1 VLKLLQAGSARHRL
15 SGSVPQRAELRNRL
29 ELLISA
35 VLLVGTVGISLV
47 HDRGLVAT
55 FGMVAAACALLAL
68 VVLAGGRRPPSPE
81 PEPRRLPVSVEL
93 LLHLSPV
100 LLLSLAF
107 PVVSERIAAV
117 QIGGA
122 SLTGVVLGSSLTV
135 PWLSQSV
142 CMPLYRGVGPQIEA
156 GDRAALRSRFCA
168 VWPLIALR
176 ALPVVAVF
184 ALPVQ
189 LVMGWS
195 LPALAAY
202 LALSILHLVFAQLLV
217 LTNAPGQRPLW
228 ALAWAGYAG
237 ALLVAPTVWFLPVVV
252 GILIQLVP
260 LRRHLR
266 ELARPVHLDRRDVV
280 GDLLGGLL
288 VGSVLWADKLLF
300 FLTAGRDFA
309 VNTVFLALLPAILA
323 YNLYFVLLAPR
334 FDRSVRALRT
344 AMEEEPLDR
353 LHVHSRALSGVVGGS
368 LVRIGLA
375 GAAMAFLV
383 TCLVAT
389 LAPGSAALSA
399 AVSVA
404 SWMFMMT
411 TVVCY
416 KLEYIGQRRP
426 AQLGS
431 AAHLAF
437 TIGTF
442 TVLDGAV
449 QIYLTLAALELVVL
463 MAALRS
469 CLRHWRVPEY
479 TLFWRHA
486 TSW

>member
-1 VLKLLQAGSARHRL
+1 
-15 SGSVPQRAELRNRL
+15 
-29 ELLISA
+29 
-35 VLLVGTVGISLV
+35 
-47 HDRGLVAT
+47 
-55 FGMVAAACALLAL
+55 MVAAGAVLAL
-68 VVLAGGRRPPSPE
+68 MVLVVGRRAPSRQPGS
-81 PEPRRLPVSVEL
+81 RRLPVPVEL

-107 PVVSERIAAV
+107 PVVSERISAV

-122 SLTGVVLGSSLTV
+122 SLTTVVLASSLTV

-156 GDRAALRSRFCA
+156 GDRAALRDRFLA
-168 VWPLIALR
+168 VWPLLALR
-176 ALPVVAVF
+176 ALPVVVVF

-189 LVMGWS
+189 LVMGWQ
-195 LPALAAY
+195 LPALGAY
-202 LALSILHLVFAQLLV
+202 LALSVLHLVFAQLLV

-228 ALAWAGYAG
+228 ALAWTGYAV
-237 ALLVAPTVWFLPVVV
+237 ALLVAPTLWFLPVLV

-260 LRRHLR
+260 LLRHVR
-266 ELARPVHLDRRDVV
+266 HLARPVHLDRRDVLA
-280 GDLLGGLL
+280 DLFGGLL

-309 VNTVFLALLPAILA
+309 VDTVFLALLPAILA

-334 FDRSVRALRT
+334 FDRSVRSLRT
-344 AMEEEPLDR
+344 AMEDEPLDR

-368 LVRIGLA
+368 LTRTALV
-375 GAAMAFLV
+375 GAVMAFLV

-389 LAPGSAALSA
+389 LSPSSAALSA

-404 SWMFMMT
+404 SWTFMMT

-426 AQLGS
+426 AQLFS
-431 AAHLAF
+431 AAHLVAAIGAF
-437 TIGTF
+437 TLIEDP
-442 TVLDGAV
+442 VR
-449 QIYLTLAALELVVL
+449 IYLALAAVELLVL
-463 MAALRS
+463 LGALHT
-469 CLRHWRVPEY
+469 CLRYWRVPEY